1 MPHPPHLSDNG
12 PMTEHQSQAL
22 FDLAVDLAYQAFAEP
37 DDEHVMCIYS
47 RLLWNWQRGLGDDGA
62 VTVH

>member
-1 MPHPPHLSDNG
+1 MQKPTAVAHNG
-12 PMTEHQSQAL
+12 PMSEPEHPAL
-22 FDLAVDLAYQAFAEP
+22 FDLAVDLAHQAFAEP

-47 RLLWNWQRGLGDDGA
+47 RLLWNWQRGIGDDGA

>member
-1 MPHPPHLSDNG
+1 MPSSAALADNR
-12 PMTEHQSQAL
+12 PMTEHHFQSL
-22 FDLAVDLAYQAFAEP
+22 FDQAVELAYQAFADP

-47 RLLWNWQRGLGDDGA
+47 RLLWNWQRGVGDDGA